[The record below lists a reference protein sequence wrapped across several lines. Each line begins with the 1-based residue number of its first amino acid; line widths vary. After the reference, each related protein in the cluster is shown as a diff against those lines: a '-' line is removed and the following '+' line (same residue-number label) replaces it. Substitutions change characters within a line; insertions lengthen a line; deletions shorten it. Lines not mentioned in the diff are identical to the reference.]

1 MKGCTLEMAQPT
13 PERWLDLID
22 NVEDAFCRFKKVRCK
37 FKMMK
42 KSFFKVEEEDGN
54 ERVVEPQRTL
64 PVHARCQVKMS
75 NVKFHKSNVR
85 CQMSN
90 IKPRR
95 TLPVHAR
102 CQVMLNINDNCAYRD
117 AENCDA
123 W

>member
-1 MKGCTLEMAQPT
+1 MKGCTPEMAQPT

-64 PVHARCQVKMS
+64 PVHARCQVIPKIDG
-75 NVKFHKSNVR
+75 NYAH
-85 CQMSN
+85 
-90 IKPRR
+90 
-95 TLPVHAR
+95 
-102 CQVMLNINDNCAYRD
+102 DD
-117 AENCDA
+117 AENYDDDVA
-123 W
+123 WW